1 MISLFLD
8 RISPLLELINT
19 VALISIV
26 ILLRNKRKL

>member
-19 VALISIV
+19 VSLISIV

>member
-1 MISLFLD
+1 MISLFLE

-19 VALISIV
+19 VSLISIV